1 VEQRCTSSLAIFL
14 NPIFLKSLL
23 YLALRVAT
31 LASTAKAIAKILKLG
46 LLIVALPLMVVVLVV
61 VLPSALSFGRSL
73 VESVNWSTA

>member
-1 VEQRCTSSLAIFL
+1 VEQRCTSSLAILL

>member
-1 VEQRCTSSLAIFL
+1 VEQQCTSSLATLL
-14 NPIFLKSLL
+14 NPILLKSLL
-23 YLALRVAT
+23 YLAPRVAT
-31 LASTAKAIAKILKLG
+31 LASTEKAIAKILKLG